1 MIISASKRTDIPF
14 FYGEQFYNDL
24 KSGLIEYQ
32 NPYNKNIYSI
42 DVSEIDKI
50 VFWSKYPK
58 PFIFFLKRIIKE
70 YNFDIIFHIT
80 ITGYEK
86 DIEPFN
92 KKGVLKSFI
101 DISNLLGKDKVIWR
115 YDPIF
120 FNEKYNMDFH
130 KKMFVKINEMICG
143 YTEKC
148 VISFLDVYS
157 FLKDRLSPLGIF
169 APTKEQKIEIAEFM
183 LKNSN
188 LSVETCSEDID
199 FLKHTACIEG
209 DSVHGYREHC
219 GCAKHIDI
227 GIYNTCGF
235 KCVYCYAT
243 K

>member
-1 MIISASKRTDIPF
+1 MIINTGCRTDIPA
-14 FYGEQFYNDL
+14 FYSKWLMNRIREGYVMVR
-24 KSGLIEYQ
+24 
-32 NPYNKNIYSI
+32 NPYNPSQVTKYSLSPGVVDCLAFCTKNPEPILKYLDELDIYRQ
-42 DVSEIDKI
+42 
-50 VFWSKYPK
+50 FW
-58 PFIFFLKRIIKE
+58 FV
-70 YNFDIIFHIT
+70 T
-80 ITGYEK
+80 ITPYEK

-120 FNEKYNMDFH
+120 FTEKYNMDFH
-130 KKMFVKINEMICG
+130 KKMFVKINEMIYG

-148 VISFLDVYS
+148 VISFLDIYG
-157 FLKDRLSPLGIF
+157 FLKKRLSPLGIF

-183 LKNSN
+183 LKNSK

-219 GCAKHIDI
+219 GCAKHIDV
-227 GIYNTCGF
+227 GIYNTCRF
-235 KCVYCYAT
+235 NCVYCYAT